1 MNSFILVPYYN
12 IIPKT
17 QTTYFTIIDNTLIV
31 TLNDV
36 FGNSSQFLSNSL
48 NQLIY
53 IFNGPNMGTFT
64 ITSIK
69 SSNIGAYVFNITL
82 NSIPP
87 NLSNGMKC
95 VLSLSPSVYSIDRT
109 FSNTVTY
116 SIDGNFTLSDSNTIL
131 INKRSSSIDD
141 TLFLYI
147 LITNK
152 SFNIVNDI
160 SSVSYVIDSVTISTS
175 QPNSSYIA
183 LNANIPIMSLIDGSS
198 YEINIST
205 TNASTISNTVINN
218 TQILPINT
226 PSINLS
232 LNNYIHTPGYSPSI
246 TTHVNVP
253 NVIVDHSKNINM
265 TQKNQKNRLTF
276 GSNAIINYQTSTFY
290 GNGFFSLN
298 SSINSNLVDLYTNV
312 PNNNLNSNLLEHLD
326 DNSYGSFITRTA
338 SNGYNRITTV
348 IDSIINN
355 IKSTAG
361 DIVLNQVG
369 VDNIPQISIFSNKY
383 TLSISTIDSFKKP
396 INFIKQHSVLFLS
409 SGSNVYIFSTSTIP
423 IHKINGSDT
432 IIECNILLNKPL
444 LNNVNNKSFVLSN
457 SPVLRY
463 VTFEYIQTHITSNV
477 IDHGKF
483 NILSISSKNRL
494 PTIVISNY
502 EILFDN
508 DVSSFNSVLYTLI
521 QNPSQTLSAPYLNIL
536 NTDFS
541 PVCTLAILHAIPGE
555 NQTTFTYTVVSGA
568 SKLNQLRNKTNY
580 IITFLS
586 PQEFTSDNGILNTT
600 KEKKSELTQ
609 INNIVYSVKLLIEKA
624 SLNKPDDLDIIIAN
638 NIILDTYS
646 QSSLL
651 INIPITNEILEVSG
665 ALLANTYNALQR
677 LLKVYPTDKDALF
690 LLQKI
695 FLLETPIVILALLDN
710 AVKNIQKSSSVH
722 PYNDGIKDLL
732 NYTNSVIDTFKTTNT
747 SKNKIDLL
755 NKLMDKIDI
764 TLQNN
769 ILDTSLMKAKN
780 IINLA
785 LNPTAIPEKM
795 TPDENKHGKL
805 IETLANHTEET
816 NDDYNYYIIFII
828 LLIFFLMYII
838 HTYRKNNDLKHLTYK
853 I

>member
-17 QTTYFTIIDNTLIV
+17 QSTYFTIIDNTLIV
-31 TLNDV
+31 TFNDV

-64 ITSIK
+64 ITSLK
-69 SSNIGAYVFNITL
+69 SSTTGALVFNITL

-87 NLSNGMKC
+87 NLSNGMNC
-95 VLSLSPSVYSIDRT
+95 VISLSPSAYSIDRI
-109 FSNTVTY
+109 FSNTITY
-116 SIDGNFTLSDSNTIL
+116 SIDGNFTLSNSNTIL
-131 INKRSSSIDD
+131 INKRSSSVDD
-141 TLFLYI
+141 TLFIYI

-160 SSVSYVIDSVTISTS
+160 SSVSYVIDNVSISTS
-175 QPNSSYIA
+175 QPNTSYIA
-183 LNANIPIMSLIDGSS
+183 LNANIPMMSLIDGSS

-265 TQKNQKNRLTF
+265 THKNQKNRLTF
-276 GSNAIINYQTSTFY
+276 GSNALLNYQTLPFY

-312 PNNNLNSNLLEHLD
+312 PNSNNNLLEHLD
-326 DNSYGSFITRTA
+326 DNSYSSFISKTA
-338 SNGYNRITTV
+338 SNGYNKITTV
-348 IDSIINN
+348 VNSIVNN
-355 IKSTAG
+355 VTSTAG
-361 DIVLNQVG
+361 NILQNQIS

-396 INFIKQHSVLFLS
+396 INFIKQHSILFLS

-444 LNNVNNKSFVLSN
+444 LNNINNKSFVLSN

-463 VTFEYIQTHITSNV
+463 VTFEYTQTHITSNT

-483 NILSISSKNRL
+483 NILSISAKNRL

-502 EILFDN
+502 EVLFDN
-508 DVSSFNSVLYTLI
+508 DVSSFNNVLYTLI

-541 PVCTLAILHAIPGE
+541 PVCTLAVLHAVPDV

-586 PQEFTSDNGILNTT
+586 PHEFTSDNGILNTT
-600 KEKKSELTQ
+600 KENKEELIQ
-609 INNIVYSVKLLIEKA
+609 INNIVYSVKLIIEKA
-624 SLNKPDDLDIIIAN
+624 FSNKPDDLDIIIAN

-651 INIPITNEILEVSG
+651 INIPITNEILDVSG

-695 FLLETPIVILALLDN
+695 FLLETPVVTLALLDN
-710 AVKNIQKSSSVH
+710 AVKNIQSSSSVK
-722 PYNDGIKDLL
+722 PYNEGIKDLL
-732 NYTNSVIDTFKTTNT
+732 NYTNSIINTFKTTNT
-747 SKNKIDLL
+747 SKNKTDLL
-755 NKLMDKIDI
+755 NKLMNKIDS

-769 ILDTSLMKAKN
+769 LIDASLIKAKH

-805 IETLANHTEET
+805 IETLANHPDET
-816 NDDYNYYIIFII
+816 YDDYNYYIIFII
-828 LLIFFLMYII
+828 LLIFFLIYII